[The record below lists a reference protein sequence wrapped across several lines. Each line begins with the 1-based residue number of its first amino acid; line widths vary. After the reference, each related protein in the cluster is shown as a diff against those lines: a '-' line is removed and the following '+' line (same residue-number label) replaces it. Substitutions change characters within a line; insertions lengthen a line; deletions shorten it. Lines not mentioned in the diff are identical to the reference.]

1 MNRIATGV
9 LVFGAAGVLLAI
21 VALDALSRS

>member
-9 LVFGAAGVLLAI
+9 LVFGAAGILLALA
-21 VALDALSRS
+21 ALDALSRS